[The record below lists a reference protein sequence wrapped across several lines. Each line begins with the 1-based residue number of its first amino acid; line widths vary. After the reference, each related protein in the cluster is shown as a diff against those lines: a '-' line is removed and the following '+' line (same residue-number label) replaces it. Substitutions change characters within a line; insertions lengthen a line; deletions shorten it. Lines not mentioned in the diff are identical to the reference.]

1 MAEGAA
7 EGQPHPVHTPEA
19 TKATAPQRTID
30 SAATSRQQPTESDQ
44 SKEARQAR
52 INDLH
57 QRIQESVQDAEK
69 LLGDAIKFPDL
80 SQPTPSKSPEQKKTA
95 GIRGLIGRLINKN
108 KSTETPSTK

>member
-30 SAATSRQQPTESDQ
+30 SAATSRQQPAE
-44 SKEARQAR
+44 SKEELQAR
-52 INDLH
+52 IMQNR
-57 QRIQESVQDAEK
+57 QAIEQSVQDAEK

-95 GIRGLIGRLINKN
+95 GIRGLIGRLINRN